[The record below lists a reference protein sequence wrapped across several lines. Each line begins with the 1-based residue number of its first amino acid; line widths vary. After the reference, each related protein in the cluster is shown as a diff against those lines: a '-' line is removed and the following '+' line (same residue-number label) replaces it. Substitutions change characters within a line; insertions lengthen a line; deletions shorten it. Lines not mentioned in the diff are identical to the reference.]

1 MNLKPGF
8 KRKSNWN
15 KHQYKVKTL
24 GPNQYLDYL
33 IDPRFRKVNKI
44 FVLSH
49 QNIGSRTS
57 YKRYFH
63 PIVEIKDYNFMID
76 RTNVFDQFVE
86 NDLRTYDKFK
96 KLQVVKG
103 MMFVY

>member
-1 MNLKPGF
+1 
-8 KRKSNWN
+8 
-15 KHQYKVKTL
+15 
-24 GPNQYLDYL
+24 
-33 IDPRFRKVNKI
+33 
-44 FVLSH
+44 
-49 QNIGSRTS
+49 
-57 YKRYFH
+57 
-63 PIVEIKDYNFMID
+63 MID